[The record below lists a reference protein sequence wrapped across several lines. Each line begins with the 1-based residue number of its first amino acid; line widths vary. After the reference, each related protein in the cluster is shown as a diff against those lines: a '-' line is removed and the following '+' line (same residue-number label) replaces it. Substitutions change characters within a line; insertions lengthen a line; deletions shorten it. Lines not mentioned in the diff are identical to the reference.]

1 MPIDLTLILAGLNA
15 LQLVPLVLHPPK
27 GNVSRVGVALW
38 VGLAVLILVGVLYAP
53 DQRLALSHAV
63 TFWLLLFGAHGGR
76 ASRVR
81 PPLRGPGSGRSSGSG

>member
-1 MPIDLTLILAGLNA
+1 
-15 LQLVPLVLHPPK
+15 
-27 GNVSRVGVALW
+27 
-38 VGLAVLILVGVLYAP
+38 
-53 DQRLALSHAV
+53 LALSHAV